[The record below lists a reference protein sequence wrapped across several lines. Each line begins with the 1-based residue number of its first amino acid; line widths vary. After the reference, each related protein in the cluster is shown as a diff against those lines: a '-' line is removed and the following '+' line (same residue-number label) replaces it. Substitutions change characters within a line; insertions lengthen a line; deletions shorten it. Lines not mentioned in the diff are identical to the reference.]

1 MRNIILEFSCQLL
14 RNVIFNKS
22 HLNLIDIQIVVLAFN
37 FLWNSVYPCN
47 YDCHVDSSD
56 QCLKCKSTNSLLFIH
71 TWTLFHYSPF
81 EFQCHARMINNIA
94 SAKPRKRFAII
105 STMRCSSRKSLYYA
119 PFCEA
124 TPFPACNKPLFFYG
138 MSPNGYF
145 PIWHPATRYW
155 LY

>member
-1 MRNIILEFSCQLL
+1 MLYST
-14 RNVIFNKS
+14 
-22 HLNLIDIQIVVLAFN
+22 NLIWIWLIFKSQLSRLSFFFFFFIKQRVHLR
-37 FLWNSVYPCN
+37 N
-47 YDCHVDSSD
+47 YDCHVDGND
-56 QCLKCKSTNSLLFIH
+56 RCLKCRSMNSLLFIH

-94 SAKPRKRFAII
+94 SAKPRKHFAII
-105 STMRCSSRKSLYYA
+105 SAVRCSRANPFAVA
-119 PFCEA
+119 PFLRSRSFSC
-124 TPFPACNKPLFFYG
+124 ACSKLLFFYG